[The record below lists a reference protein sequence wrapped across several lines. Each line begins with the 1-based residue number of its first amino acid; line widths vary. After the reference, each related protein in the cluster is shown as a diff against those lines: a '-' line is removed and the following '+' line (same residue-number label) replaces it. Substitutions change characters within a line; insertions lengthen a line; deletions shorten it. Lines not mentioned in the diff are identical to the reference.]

1 MDPQLGER
9 VTGKIIE
16 ALDDLTFRCD
26 INPFGSSCIL
36 HTDAS
41 IGAKLKP
48 SMGLTIMKYNVT
60 WKDSE
65 IHIHTSLDAGSIILL
80 HPSRLRG
87 CLHIAEIFGGISG
100 WSNAADCFM
109 ATPTAIVEQD
119 LRTAKSCAA
128 IHGAEVLDSTT
139 FLKRALENNLGKCT
153 VVRASAD
160 DLKVWMAFGILNIA
174 VILSSPPCQPWS
186 GSGKESGL
194 KSDGGQAFLNT
205 TCIAGWAGIY
215 CLLVENVPGFSRH
228 PDFEELIKTA
238 ALNGMRLKIHGVF
251 QCQRVLP
258 LCRDRWLGTFIFS
271 SFQISNEAVDMAND
285 LSFTHESL
293 SCPLPGPNIRTA
305 KVRHVNMTSDELS
318 HLVIDDDMF
327 KMLNRSDLVPGW
339 LKDKIFWSEN
349 NPVIHARTLDENAK
363 VSGVMARYGSQHL
376 LDIGHLI
383 QKGLQTVV
391 FWDGE
396 RIRLFSPWEIAAA
409 LGFRENLVF
418 EQDISFA
425 FQLVGN
431 AISAAHAWLAIA
443 KTHVL
448 LGDFSPFKPVGS
460 FVTQIES
467 FQKAAIKLSD
477 LVAISV
483 DNMWKIMPG
492 IDTTDVCTEHA
503 RKKPRMDGDISPTV
517 PFQIGGSENTT
528 GPLHFQP
535 EFEIDLQTPKEDVA
549 CQPFCKGGLMSL
561 SHCEKYWMVLVHGD
575 NQETLGSFIMRVL
588 PHGREHHFVKFVKGL
603 DTISWN
609 DTLCTFP
616 MVHVQ
621 FHPVLSSV
629 FCKIQDGST
638 IELAG
643 DVTWTAQTA
652 LAFVAVSLK
661 CNVDSICL
669 LYKEIPLRPCDFLFE
684 YESQQYRVGFK
695 AIMPGYISFEKTD
708 LKIPDQG
715 LVPALPGLIRFVA
728 RHPAKKITV
737 TSVLP
742 KECSLHQI
750 VKSLF
755 PDVCGGIGWSITL
768 NNEQIHPNEKFGGG
782 SFCIQWDCYKPLQT
796 TQVDRCAFDVPLAW
810 GKYHPGIETSF
821 ETWVKSPFKAKP
833 EIFRIGADVT
843 VAQLAA
849 SFVSHS
855 QMITSVMCQIGGS
868 IVDPLLTVK
877 EIPKLAVLNFKIA
890 PLLGG
895 AKNDPV
901 KMRVKSTL
909 ESHGV
914 PANASAE
921 RASNFLGKLP
931 SGLSGEIDR
940 MNDDDFWNHLK
951 GEANKVKFRLV
962 NRDEMMAAK
971 KENRS
976 KPPSKTPKHHH
987 LGNKDAEFVA
997 TPSNVQIDMKHFW
1010 DGDDNVTQID
1020 SSRFGPDQTGLA
1032 VMTNTEASKYNYP
1045 NSISV
1050 GALAI
1055 LVVGKQFRSDDQVFH
1070 LPGHTVAGS
1079 PVVLKAAL
1087 RQFGDKPVVYKANVI
1102 AIETPKTDSTVLEIQ
1117 IYRDEVTNWK
1127 DCSVPLHF
1135 LGVHIPALRGS
1146 NLLATWSLKTF
1157 NRDRKPTPFREA
1169 DLWHGFV
1176 RIGDAILDSV
1186 LVRSGI
1192 SGIYITPKGIDKRP
1206 DERYAIVVIP
1216 SSNHGD
1222 ALKRVKN
1229 CDKSLGLVRLKDQYA
1244 VRCRKENLAAV
1255 RNIILPE
1262 SAYVDMGSFASD
1274 DTLWIL
1280 KNVPAQ
1286 VGREDLT
1293 KALQETAWK
1302 ARAVR
1307 SQGMNRWVVAATTN
1321 PPASH
1326 LCINNMMVVVEPL
1339 KRVLDSAPIT
1349 MVASEFKIDSTFDN
1363 EGGVQISTTSR
1374 IAEVK
1379 AEISD
1384 DINMAIDRRMA
1395 EAQAKID
1402 SLAQQV
1408 ITLQEN
1414 TRKEQETNRLEFQ
1427 QMKEEQSFARQRLTD
1442 IESTVAQSSTA
1453 VVSQVQAMM
1462 QQMQSNLECSMKQLV
1477 SNQAGE
1483 ETKRPRV
1490 EDVKRHDAFSTTS

>member
-1 MDPQLGER
+1 M
-9 VTGKIIE
+9 
-16 ALDDLTFRCD
+16 
-26 INPFGSSCIL
+26 
-36 HTDAS
+36 
-41 IGAKLKP
+41 
-48 SMGLTIMKYNVT
+48 
-60 WKDSE
+60 
-65 IHIHTSLDAGSIILL
+65 
-80 HPSRLRG
+80 
-87 CLHIAEIFGGISG
+87 
-100 WSNAADCFM
+100 
-109 ATPTAIVEQD
+109 
-119 LRTAKSCAA
+119 
-128 IHGAEVLDSTT
+128 
-139 FLKRALENNLGKCT
+139 
-153 VVRASAD
+153 
-160 DLKVWMAFGILNIA
+160 
-174 VILSSPPCQPWS
+174 
-186 GSGKESGL
+186 
-194 KSDGGQAFLNT
+194 
-205 TCIAGWAGIY
+205 
-215 CLLVENVPGFSRH
+215 
-228 PDFEELIKTA
+228 
-238 ALNGMRLKIHGVF
+238 
-251 QCQRVLP
+251 
-258 LCRDRWLGTFIFS
+258 
-271 SFQISNEAVDMAND
+271 
-285 LSFTHESL
+285 
-293 SCPLPGPNIRTA
+293 
-305 KVRHVNMTSDELS
+305 
-318 HLVIDDDMF
+318 
-327 KMLNRSDLVPGW
+327 
-339 LKDKIFWSEN
+339 
-349 NPVIHARTLDENAK
+349 
-363 VSGVMARYGSQHL
+363 
-376 LDIGHLI
+376 
-383 QKGLQTVV
+383 
-391 FWDGE
+391 
-396 RIRLFSPWEIAAA
+396 
-409 LGFRENLVF
+409 
-418 EQDISFA
+418 
-425 FQLVGN
+425 
-431 AISAAHAWLAIA
+431 
-443 KTHVL
+443 
-448 LGDFSPFKPVGS
+448 
-460 FVTQIES
+460 
-467 FQKAAIKLSD
+467 
-477 LVAISV
+477 
-483 DNMWKIMPG
+483 
-492 IDTTDVCTEHA
+492 
-503 RKKPRMDGDISPTV
+503 
-517 PFQIGGSENTT
+517 
-528 GPLHFQP
+528 
-535 EFEIDLQTPKEDVA
+535 
-549 CQPFCKGGLMSL
+549 
-561 SHCEKYWMVLVHGD
+561 
-575 NQETLGSFIMRVL
+575 
-588 PHGREHHFVKFVKGL
+588 
-603 DTISWN
+603 
-609 DTLCTFP
+609 
-616 MVHVQ
+616 
-621 FHPVLSSV
+621 
-629 FCKIQDGST
+629 
-638 IELAG
+638 
-643 DVTWTAQTA
+643 
-652 LAFVAVSLK
+652 
-661 CNVDSICL
+661 
-669 LYKEIPLRPCDFLFE
+669 
-684 YESQQYRVGFK
+684 
-695 AIMPGYISFEKTD
+695 
-708 LKIPDQG
+708 
-715 LVPALPGLIRFVA
+715 
-728 RHPAKKITV
+728 
-737 TSVLP
+737 
-742 KECSLHQI
+742 
-750 VKSLF
+750 
-755 PDVCGGIGWSITL
+755 
-768 NNEQIHPNEKFGGG
+768 
-782 SFCIQWDCYKPLQT
+782 
-796 TQVDRCAFDVPLAW
+796 
-810 GKYHPGIETSF
+810 
-821 ETWVKSPFKAKP
+821 
-833 EIFRIGADVT
+833 
-843 VAQLAA
+843 
-849 SFVSHS
+849 
-855 QMITSVMCQIGGS
+855 
-868 IVDPLLTVK
+868 
-877 EIPKLAVLNFKIA
+877 
-890 PLLGG
+890 
-895 AKNDPV
+895 
-901 KMRVKSTL
+901 
-909 ESHGV
+909 
-914 PANASAE
+914 
-921 RASNFLGKLP
+921 
-931 SGLSGEIDR
+931 
-940 MNDDDFWNHLK
+940 
-951 GEANKVKFRLV
+951 
-962 NRDEMMAAK
+962 
-971 KENRS
+971 
-976 KPPSKTPKHHH
+976 
-987 LGNKDAEFVA
+987 A

-1055 LVVGKQFRSDDQVFH
+1055 LVVGKQFRSDDKVFH

-1192 SGIYITPKGIDKRP
+1192 SGIYITPKGMDKRP

-1229 CDKSLGLVRLKDQYA
+1229 CDKSLGLARLKDQYA

-1255 RNIILPE
+1255 RSIILPE